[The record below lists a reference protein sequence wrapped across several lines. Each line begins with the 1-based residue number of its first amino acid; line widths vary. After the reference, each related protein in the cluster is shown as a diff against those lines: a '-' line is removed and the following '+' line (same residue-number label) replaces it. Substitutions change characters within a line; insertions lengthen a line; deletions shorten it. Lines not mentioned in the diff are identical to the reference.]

1 MRNRFPDL
9 ISLNPNKLPRQLY
22 LPSRSTCARLSAISH
37 NLHRV
42 HWFPVNIARYR
53 PAHCRSRMPITVTA
67 SDHRD
72 QCRCVTQRHVN
83 VRSVH
88 TRTPLQ
94 IIYLKLNKPEYRRT
108 MSIYARA
115 RAREREHTE
124 IHTYRGPIHMQH
136 RRERPTPRR
145 QTHPPERLHRLTSIP
160 RRVPRSPPSFNH
172 PSPPVPRARGIPIAA
187 PVSQTHTLHTPRYPP
202 TSPFLTLVLYL
213 LSVLSNRGS
222 SLLHHS
228 SRPDPFPPPR
238 ATSSTNLQLLR
249 TGATLE
255 LSPKS
260 SLTF

>member
-22 LPSRSTCARLSAISH
+22 LSSRSTCARLSAISH

-115 RAREREHTE
+115 RARERAHRNPHIQRAHT
-124 IHTYRGPIHMQH
+124 HAA
-136 RRERPTPRR
+136 
-145 QTHPPERLHRLTSIP
+145 PERKADTSAP
-160 RRVPRSPPSFNH
+160 NSPS
-172 PSPPVPRARGIPIAA
+172 
-187 PVSQTHTLHTPRYPP
+187 
-202 TSPFLTLVLYL
+202 
-213 LSVLSNRGS
+213 
-222 SLLHHS
+222 
-228 SRPDPFPPPR
+228 
-238 ATSSTNLQLLR
+238 
-249 TGATLE
+249 
-255 LSPKS
+255 
-260 SLTF
+260 